1 MISTSDL
8 FDELF
13 PFLADIVFIVT
24 DQQHP
29 LFHREGDDLV
39 YQPQIPLVT
48 VSHIMIINRIIVQII
63 GEKVPMIGL
72 HTF

>member
-1 MISTSDL
+1 MLDVCL
-8 FDELF
+8 FNELF
-13 PFLADIVFIVT
+13 PFSADIVFIVT

-48 VSHIMIINRIIVQII
+48 VSHIIIINRIIVKLL
-63 GEKVPMIGL
+63 EKKYL
-72 HTF
+72 